1 MRRFLTA
8 LVVLAGLAWLGSFAA
23 VLRAARH
30 DAARP
35 SDAIV
40 VLGAAQYNVRPSPV
54 LKARLDHAAALYG
67 RGLAPLVVVTGGRAA
82 GDDESEAAV
91 SRRYLLELGIPD
103 SVILAEETG
112 RSTEPSLRAAA
123 ATITRRAG
131 KDVILVSDG
140 FHLLRLTIVAR
151 RLGLTPHGSPARMRP
166 VRGNRQEVAY
176 LLAESVKAPAAFV
189 LTK

>member
-1 MRRFLTA
+1 MRRFL
-8 LVVLAGLAWLGSFAA
+8 LVCAAIVLLAWLGSFAA
-23 VLRAARH
+23 VVRAARH

-40 VLGAAQYNVRPSPV
+40 VLGAAQYNGRPSPV
-54 LKARLDHAAALYG
+54 LKARLDHAAVLYR
-67 RGLAPLVVVTGGRAA
+67 RGLAPLVVVTGGQAA
-82 GDDESEAAV
+82 GDSESEAAV

-112 RSTEPSLRAAA
+112 SSTEPSLRAAA
-123 ATITRRAG
+123 AAIKRRGG

-140 FHLLRLTIVAR
+140 FHLLRLTIIAR
-151 RLGLTPHGSPARMRP
+151 RLGLVPHGSPAASSP
-166 VRGNRQEVAY
+166 LRGNRTELGY
-176 LLAESVKAPAAFV
+176 LVSESFKAPGAFI